1 MRNAKITIIIV
12 FLCQN
17 HWYMTKSMTGYGK
30 SELTL
35 EAGKLTIEI
44 RTLNA
49 KGCDV
54 NVKTSLLP
62 KDKDLLVRQKIANA
76 LQRGTIDFYMTWEP
90 NSGDSAKTINSELVM
105 AYYRQLLDIR
115 KEIGMMDP
123 NSDLTK
129 TLLLNDALRMPEVV
143 DAKKSDVITEDN
155 WAQVEAAID
164 NTLAEVNA
172 FRVREGVALYN
183 DVTSRV
189 ANILALEDE
198 VESLEG
204 ERIEAVRARILKNLE
219 DLAQKPDE
227 SRFEQEMIFYLEKLD
242 INEEKVRLREHCRYF
257 MSVID
262 GDENPGKKL
271 GFIIQEMG
279 REINTTGSKANHAG
293 IQKAVVRMKD
303 ELEKIREQSMN
314 IL

>member
-1 MRNAKITIIIV
+1 
-12 FLCQN
+12 
-17 HWYMTKSMTGYGK
+17 MTGYGK

-54 NVKTSLLP
+54 NIKTSLLP
-62 KDKDLLVRQKIANA
+62 KDKDILVRQKIANS
-76 LQRGTIDFYMTWEP
+76 LQRGTIDFYMNWEP
-90 NSGDSAKTINSELVM
+90 NAGDSAKTVNSELVM
-105 AYYRQLLDIR
+105 AYYNQLLAIR

-129 TLLLNDALRMPEVV
+129 TLLLNDALKMPDVV
-143 DAKKSDVITEDN
+143 DVRKSDVITDEN

-172 FRVREGVALYN
+172 FREREGIALYN

-204 ERIEAVRARILKNLE
+204 ERIQAVRARILKNLE

-227 SRFEQEMIFYLEKLD
+227 SRFEQEMVFYLEKLD
-242 INEEKVRLREHCRYF
+242 INEEKVRLREHCRHF